1 MLTKDSCLKCSR
13 FLLCLDKRK
22 GPKHRCNSFL
32 KLKDLEHVGELADLP
47 LVPSGQTLKG
57 SLESSDDPDDLV
69 DNESNEFYDA
79 MKRAYDPLTGVANDV
94 KLDFSGFDLA
104 DNIYDFATRL
114 AGKAIKVPFARQL
127 WILVHFC
134 GEYCPRC
141 ADSAL
146 NDIYAVD
153 VDDDPHEVAER
164 LCLLKKG
171 VCPKCGVTKAK
182 LVLENELRDYQDLI
196 LVLGQR
202 SGKSTIVAILIAYWY
217 HRLLMVP
224 KLSEICSGIQD
235 FTPIT
240 GTLIALSFNRAERL
254 LWNPVKEV
262 ISNSKWY
269 CLAGGTKVA
278 LEDGNTKLIENIVA
292 GDRVKTLEGSG
303 EVTVSCSTGIKECVE
318 VHLSSG
324 HSLVGTLEHRV
335 LCVSLDGST
344 LEWKTLAELT
354 ESDQV
359 VIESEI
365 NFIDSSN
372 SNDNQHGCD
381 RKASQGPG

>member
-1 MLTKDSCLKCSR
+1 M
-13 FLLCLDKRK
+13 
-22 GPKHRCNSFL
+22 
-32 KLKDLEHVGELADLP
+32 P
-47 LVPSGQTLKG
+47 LVPAGKNVELA
-57 SLESSDDPDDLV
+57 SLHPSADEEDLSKDP
-69 DNESNEFYDA
+69 SNEFYDA
-79 MKRAYDPLTGVANDV
+79 MRRAYDPLTGVANDV
-94 KLDFSGFDLA
+94 KLDFSDFRLAKNIFD
-104 DNIYDFATRL
+104 YTTKT
-114 AGKAIKVPFARQL
+114 AGKAIKAPFARQL
-127 WILVHFC
+127 WLVVHFC

-141 ADSAL
+141 CDPGSE
-146 NDIYAVD
+146 DIYSIEVD
-153 VDDDPHEVAER
+153 ADPYEVADR
-164 LCLLKKG
+164 LCLLKNG
-171 VCPKCGVTKAK
+171 ICPKCKVTKAE
-182 LVLENELRDYQDLI
+182 LVLKGELRDYTDLV

-202 SGKSTIVAILIAYWY
+202 SGKSTLVAILITYWI
-217 HRLLMVP
+217 HRILMMP
-224 KLSEICSGIQD
+224 RYSDLCPGIQE

-240 GTLIALSFNRAERL
+240 GTLVALSFARSIRL
-254 LWNPVKEV
+254 LWNPVKE
-262 ISNSKWY
+262 IIKNSKWY